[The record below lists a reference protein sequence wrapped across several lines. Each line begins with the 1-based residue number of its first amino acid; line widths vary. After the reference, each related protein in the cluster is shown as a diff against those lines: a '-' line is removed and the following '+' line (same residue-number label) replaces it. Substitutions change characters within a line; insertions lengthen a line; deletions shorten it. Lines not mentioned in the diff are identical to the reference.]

1 MATEGRWLLVPEVPL
16 QGAPA
21 AGKPCRSFFLWLV
34 SIVHMHHIFFFLM
47 CIFTYLAVLGLTC
60 SM

>member
-21 AGKPCRSFFLWLV
+21 AGKPCRSLL
-34 SIVHMHHIFFFLM
+34 HMQEADGE
-47 CIFTYLAVLGLTC
+47 TEALTVEDLTG
-60 SM
+60 